1 MLQVNFSIKESEI
14 SRFQKYRNLIG
25 KSKKNVL
32 TGAHKTFEGCRQLH
46 THMYLPAP
54 KAQDEFKMKLPFD
67 MVSFHLFFIL
77 YLPDYVYDT
86 TRIQELLQKQ
96 LCPLTKTYTGK
107 FMDFIETSL
116 LLRFSCKSNTS

>member
-32 TGAHKTFEGCRQLH
+32 TGAHKTFEGRRQLH
-46 THMYLPAP
+46 TQMYLPAP

-67 MVSFHLFFIL
+67 MVSFHLFL
-77 YLPDYVYDT
+77 SSTCLTMCT
-86 TRIQELLQKQ
+86 TLLAYK
-96 LCPLTKTYTGK
+96 
-107 FMDFIETSL
+107 
-116 LLRFSCKSNTS
+116 SCFKNSCVH